1 MSLRCQASLI
11 LLVACAGRLV
21 VPAVVLPRPP
31 SSPNYIP
38 ESTSGGNGNG
48 GGSSQE
54 QDRQSS
60 SDPGKL
66 NYNEKAL
73 YGSSSGGS
81 TNVEKPDIPDYRY
94 LEIELRDAENVD
106 SIDLHGLVQ
115 AVLDAHQPQSQQQQ
129 QQQTLPTEETTEDES
144 NQTLP
149 HPIVVPHSILG
160 VRDVGLGLP
169 GAQRLFE
176 PVVRQHHHFSV
187 YETAASSGLE
197 GSTKNFNDE
206 KLYYLKSG
214 RPKVYV
220 NFRGKSGNFRQDLG
234 DSRVTVR
241 IEPAAFLR
249 ATQSYH
255 MEKKTKAP
263 KKYDARLHGSS
274 AATATDQRVISSGGS
289 PTSTTT
295 STTTASTTTS
305 STTENAMTTSSEL
318 PKQIP
323 APPSR
328 VPSLLP
334 IAHTTPVQRYTLRR
348 SDILPGYAFPE

>member
-1 MSLRCQASLI
+1 MSLRCQASFI
-11 LLVACAGRLV
+11 LLVACARLV

-38 ESTSGGNGNG
+38 ESTSGSNG

-73 YGSSSGGS
+73 YGSSGGS

-115 AVLDAHQPQSQQQQ
+115 AVLDAHQPQSQE
-129 QQQTLPTEETTEDES
+129 QQTLPTEETTEDES

-169 GAQRLFE
+169 GGQRLFE

-187 YETAASSGLE
+187 YETASGLE

-274 AATATDQRVISSGGS
+274 AATATDQRVISSS

-328 VPSLLP
+328 IPSLLP